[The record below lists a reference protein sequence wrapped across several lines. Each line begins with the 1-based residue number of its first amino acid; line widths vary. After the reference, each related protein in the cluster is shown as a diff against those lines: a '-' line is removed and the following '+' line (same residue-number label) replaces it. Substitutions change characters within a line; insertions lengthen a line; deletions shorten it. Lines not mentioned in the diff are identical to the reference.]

1 MIALFKNLEA
11 YNIETLIKIGTRG
24 EEIYT
29 IGQYVVKSI
38 CVEST
43 NG

>member
-1 MIALFKNLEA
+1 MIALFKKLQA
-11 YNIETLIKIGTRG
+11 YSMETLIKIGTR

-29 IGQYVVKSI
+29 IGQYVLNLF

-43 NG
+43 HG

>member
-11 YNIETLIKIGTRG
+11 CNIETLIKIGTTG

-38 CVEST
+38 LC
-43 NG
+43 